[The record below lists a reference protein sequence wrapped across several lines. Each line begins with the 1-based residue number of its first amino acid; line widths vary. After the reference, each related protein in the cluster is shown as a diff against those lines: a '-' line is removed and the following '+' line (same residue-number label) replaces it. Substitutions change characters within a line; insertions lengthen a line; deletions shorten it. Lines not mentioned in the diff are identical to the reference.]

1 MPVLFCAD
9 KALCALSQR
18 KFQGLID
25 PQVDDRG
32 RIDGESD
39 LTVGYPQAV
48 HSYRGV
54 DVPALNGAVRYA
66 DSL

>member
-18 KFQGLID
+18 KFQGLSD
-25 PQVDDRG
+25 PQVDGRG
-32 RIDGESD
+32 RIDSESD
-39 LTVGYPQAV
+39 LTGGYPQAV
-48 HSYRGV
+48 HSCRGV
-54 DVPALNGAVRYA
+54 DVPALNEAVRDA